1 MFAQNYH
8 FCVCS
13 FKTALLRRFDRYGR
27 CHGCRTEHRCRMIDN
42 TRPAPRRYKLD
53 RGRTTANAFAGR
65 TDTAASSGE
74 RCQKTT
80 AAVQLLMV
88 LMMGTSVVID
98 VTVTAEMPGSS
109 FAAAAATEAIFNDTI
124 LVVLPPSADAL
135 FSALASSTTIS
146 MSSAEPVEGG
156 SLIALAATLAAV
168 VVVVTAATGCF
179 LNVWN
184 ILALSPFGL
193 DVPW

>member
-1 MFAQNYH
+1 
-8 FCVCS
+8 
-13 FKTALLRRFDRYGR
+13 
-27 CHGCRTEHRCRMIDN
+27 MIDN

-80 AAVQLLMV
+80 TAVQLLMV

-109 FAAAAATEAIFNDTI
+109 FAAATEAIFNDTI
-124 LVVLPPSADAL
+124 LVREYRGMAA
-135 FSALASSTTIS
+135 
-146 MSSAEPVEGG
+146 G
-156 SLIALAATLAAV
+156 SVGMRAGATAV
-168 VVVVTAATGCF
+168 RVYVHLVAHDRATGLGLVQATPLEQTGQGNVNF
-179 LNVWN
+179 LMHLQNKNGIGNMLVTERVGWFHKHKRINSFIMGRPLPNN
-184 ILALSPFGL
+184 INTYTR
-193 DVPW
+193 